1 MSRVSSMSRRTK
13 SLAASVLVLF
23 LLGACLGSSVAIAA
37 GGQTEADR
45 RIIVFENWFS
55 DGARQAAA
63 VRSRGATVI
72 RGLPSIN
79 AVAVALPP
87 GVERQLA
94 RRAEILRIDVDAE
107 VRALGKP
114 AIPPGQ
120 DKKDPPEQP
129 AQVLPWGVDRIDAE
143 YAWAISGG
151 AGVAVAVLDT
161 GIDRDHPDLAANIA
175 GGTNFVSKPPWKPVD
190 PTKWDDDN
198 GHGTHVAGIIA
209 AVNNDVGVVGV
220 APEADLYALKVLDK
234 TGSGYI
240 SQIIA
245 GLEWCADNGIDIAN
259 MSLGTDA
266 DIQSFH
272 DACNAAAAAGVIL
285 VAAAGNDGADVD
297 YPGAYGSVIAVA
309 ATDAG
314 DAVPW
319 WSSPGSA
326 VAIAAPGVSV
336 YSTWKGDGYDTKSGT
351 SMAAPHIAG
360 TLALALAAG
369 VSTSLCATAD
379 DLPPPGI
386 DVYTGCGLVDAEEA
400 VTGTAANGDDLP

>member
-1 MSRVSSMSRRTK
+1 MLVEIRRSGGSSVVVFALTI
-13 SLAASVLVLF
+13 LF
-23 LLGACLGSSVAIAA
+23 LLSSLAGAAPWTSA
-37 GGQTEADR
+37 GAPER

-55 DGARQAAA
+55 DGARQAALVRAFGGDA
-63 VRSRGATVI
+63 VRSLALV
-72 RGLPSIN
+72 N
-79 AVAVALPP
+79 AQAAALPP
-87 GVERQLA
+87 GIEKQLA
-94 RRAEILRIDVDAE
+94 RRAEVLRIDVDAE

-114 AIPPGQ
+114 AIPPGL

-143 YAWAISGG
+143 YAWGTSGG
-151 AGVAVAVLDT
+151 AGIAVAVLDT

-175 GGTNFVSKPPWKPVD
+175 GGVNFVSKPPWKPVD
-190 PTKWDDDN
+190 PSKWDDDN

-209 AVNNDVGVVGV
+209 ALDNDIGVIGV

-240 SQIIA
+240 SQIIT

-266 DIQSFH
+266 DIQSFE
-272 DACNAAAAAGVIL
+272 DACDAAEAAGVIL

-297 YPGAYGSVIAVA
+297 YPGAYDSVLAVA
-309 ATDAG
+309 ATDAA

-326 VAIAAPGVSV
+326 VSIAGPGVSV
-336 YSTWKGDGYDTKSGT
+336 YSTWKDDGYDTKSGT
-351 SMAAPHIAG
+351 SMAAPHITG

>member
-1 MSRVSSMSRRTK
+1 MSRVSSMSRPTK

-37 GGQTEADR
+37 GGQIEADR
-45 RIIVFENWFS
+45 RIVVFQDWFANE
-55 DGARQAAA
+55 ARQAALVRAFGGDA
-63 VRSRGATVI
+63 VRSLALV
-72 RGLPSIN
+72 N
-79 AVAVALPP
+79 AQAAALPP
-87 GVERQLA
+87 GIEKQLA
-94 RRAEILRIDVDAE
+94 RRAEVLRIDVDAE

-114 AIPPGQ
+114 AIPPGL

-175 GGTNFVSKPPWKPVD
+175 GGVNFVSKPPWKPVD
-190 PTKWDDDN
+190 PSKWDDDN

-209 AVNNDVGVVGV
+209 ALDNDIGVIGV

-245 GLEWCADNGIDIAN
+245 GLEWCIANGIDVAN

-272 DACNAAAAAGVIL
+272 DACDEAAAAGVIL

-297 YPGAYGSVIAVA
+297 YPGAYGSVLAVA
-309 ATDAG
+309 ATDAD

-336 YSTWKGDGYDTKSGT
+336 YSAWKGGGYDTSSGT
-351 SMAAPHIAG
+351 SMAAPHVTG

-369 VSTSLCATAD
+369 VSTNLCATAD